1 MTTALVS
8 RQDVPVHVDGIGTVQ
23 AYNTVTVRVRV
34 DGRLDKVMFTEGQ
47 DVNAGD
53 VLAQIDPRPYEAQ
66 LNQAQGLKAKDE
78 AQLANAKLDL
88 DRYVRLGQA
97 GTQQSVDT
105 QRALVRKLEASLQAD
120 QASIDSAALNLAYTT
135 IKAPIS
141 GRVGVRLV
149 DAGNLVRARA
159 RARSGLLLSP

>member
-1 MTTALVS
+1 VTTALVS